1 MKNKNKFI
9 GNNCEVIL
17 RRDDGEEL
25 KLGRYKIE
33 DIYENSTLRL
43 TKTGTNAVEDALTVR
58 ASRLVDPEIVSEIA
72 LIALKKL

>member
-25 KLGRYKIE
+25 KLGGYKIE

-43 TKTGTNAVEDALTVR
+43 MKTGINAVEDALTVR
-58 ASRLVDPEIVSEIA
+58 ASRLVDPEIVSAIV
-72 LIALKKL
+72 LKKEE

>member
-43 TKTGTNAVEDALTVR
+43 MKTGTNAVEDALTVR
-58 ASRLVDPEIVSEIA
+58 ASRLVDPEIVSAIV
-72 LIALKKL
+72 LKKEE

>member
-17 RRDDGEEL
+17 RRNDGEEL
-25 KLGRYKIE
+25 KLGIYKIE

-43 TKTGTNAVEDALTVR
+43 MKTGTNAVEDALTVR
-58 ASRLVDPEIVSEIA
+58 ASRLVDPEIVSNIV
-72 LIALKKL
+72 LKKEE